1 MKITKSYLFNTKIS
15 NIKEVFV
22 KSSNKRYL
30 EVIFL
35 SRRFGNYDKIYLE
48 LKESLKDKGIKTY
61 FKTLEYINNN
71 HDKDL
76 NLKELKGRIKE

>member
-1 MKITKSYLFNTKIS
+1 MKITKSYLFNTKVS

-22 KSSNKRYL
+22 KSSNKRFL
-30 EVIFL
+30 EVTFL
-35 SRRFGNYDKIYLE
+35 DKRKGDYNKVYLE

-71 HDKDL
+71 YDKDL
-76 NLKELKGRIKE
+76 NLK